1 MQSPLDAFD
10 RSVAAAREAFLGAL
24 PAWGVRDLGEAFEG
38 MSDPALCGVVESL
51 SQVARVTESLLSGAS
66 GQVAQRSRP
75 ELGQDGLAKKTAFSS
90 PQGMIAAAMGRSV
103 RDASKYV
110 AVGEATATQSTFG
123 GSRREPRYPAI
134 AAALNAGHLSVA
146 VASGITSMLDRVTG
160 RADADLFTSAEVS
173 LATNAVGQSLEFVTT
188 LIKEWEGRLDPDGIE
203 PREEELRQSRFLS
216 VREERDGSIALKG
229 RFDPVNGAAIKLAV
243 EAIVSSELRKARD
256 AFGSSKAHGSC
267 EHVELDVDGRP
278 IARTDVASASAIV
291 DTGFDAPGGGGG
303 AAACSCVDPD
313 FEEVRTIGQMRADA
327 LADLARHLI
336 GCDSSPVAAS
346 TTLVIRTDLDTL
358 TGSLALATIDGVD
371 QPISAQTAR
380 ALAASA
386 GIIPA
391 VMGGASEV
399 LDLGREQRLFTRA
412 QKIAL
417 AERDGGCAAPG
428 CTRPPHLTEAH
439 HASWWDRDHG
449 ASDLDNGVL
458 LCWFHHH
465 LLHRAEWTMKIVDGR
480 VWFIPPPHIDPAQRP
495 RPGNN
500 RRRTLRTPTPEDG
513 VPGENLAAA

>member
-1 MQSPLDAFD
+1 M
-10 RSVAAAREAFLGAL
+10 
-24 PAWGVRDLGEAFEG
+24 
-38 MSDPALCGVVESL
+38 
-51 SQVARVTESLLSGAS
+51 
-66 GQVAQRSRP
+66 
-75 ELGQDGLAKKTAFSS
+75 
-90 PQGMIAAAMGRSV
+90 
-103 RDASKYV
+103 
-110 AVGEATATQSTFG
+110 
-123 GSRREPRYPAI
+123 
-134 AAALNAGHLSVA
+134 
-146 VASGITSMLDRVTG
+146 
-160 RADADLFTSAEVS
+160 
-173 LATNAVGQSLEFVTT
+173 
-188 LIKEWEGRLDPDGIE
+188 
-203 PREEELRQSRFLS
+203 
-216 VREERDGSIALKG
+216 
-229 RFDPVNGAAIKLAV
+229 
-243 EAIVSSELRKARD
+243 
-256 AFGSSKAHGSC
+256 C

-465 LLHRAEWTMKIVDGR
+465 LLHEAEWTMTIVDGR

-500 RRRTLRTPTPEDG
+500 RRRTLRIPTPEDG